1 MQTTI
6 GPHVLAAMRA
16 GYPLVAMETAL
27 VTHGLPYPL
36 NLETVLGME
45 AAVREVGAI
54 PATIGVLLGEVVIGL
69 TEVELAALAK
79 AESPMKVGVRE
90 LPVVSVGKGNGGT
103 TVSATAYLAHRY
115 GLAVLA
121 TGGIGG
127 VHRGACNSFDISA
140 DLTMLGRTPITV
152 ISSGAKA
159 ILDLGLTLEYLETQ
173 GVTVVGYGTNI
184 FPAFYAAASPYRLAV
199 RFDSPREVAKAAL
212 ARDELGLH
220 SALLINNPV
229 PTALEI
235 PWEELIT
242 YIAQVEGEIKTAR
255 IAGQDVTPQML
266 RRLFALT
273 AGRSLE
279 ANLALLTENARL
291 GAEIA
296 LAICAERK
304 QAADG

>member
-1 MQTTI
+1 MKTTI
-6 GPHVLAAMRA
+6 GPHVLTAMRA
-16 GYPLVAMETAL
+16 GHPLVALETAL
-27 VTHGLPYPL
+27 ITHGLPYPL
-36 NLETVLGME
+36 NLETILRME
-45 AAVREVGAI
+45 AAVREFGAI

-69 TEVELAALAK
+69 TEEELAALAK
-79 AESPMKVGVRE
+79 AEAPIKMGVRE
-90 LPVVSVGKGNGGT
+90 LPVASLGKLSGGT

-127 VHRGACNSFDISA
+127 VHRGACSSFDISA
-140 DLTMLGRTPITV
+140 DLTVLSRTPITV

-159 ILDLGLTLEYLETQ
+159 FLDLGLTLEYLETQ
-173 GVTVVGYGTNI
+173 GVTVAGYGTNI
-184 FPAFYAAASPYRLAV
+184 FPAFYAATSPYRLAL
-199 RFDSPREVAKAAL
+199 RFDSPKEVAKVAL
-212 ARDELGLH
+212 ARDELGLD

-229 PTALEI
+229 LAAQEI

-242 YIAQVEGEIKTAR
+242 YIVQIEGEIKSAG
-255 IAGQDVTPQML
+255 IVGQDVTPQML
-266 RRLFALT
+266 RRLIAVT
-273 AGRSLE
+273 SGRSLK

-304 QAADG
+304 RANG